1 VTPRVT
7 ERRLVSVIV
16 PVFRNETTLAEL
28 HRRIAQ
34 ALESAAVARE
44 IIFVDDGSDDHSV
57 EEIHVLMNRHADVR
71 LLALPA
77 NGGQQ
82 QAVLAGMRVAQGD
95 LIATIDA
102 DLQDPPEALGAL
114 VSRMDDPSVDAVFA
128 TRRGA
133 YESAARLRTSRVF
146 KRVVRALT
154 GMPSG
159 AGMYLVMK
167 RETMQAILDA
177 PLTLFYLPTALMR
190 VTRRVAAVPVE
201 RASRAGGVSQYT
213 SSGRTRLALTA
224 LAGALWWR
232 FRRPRRA
239 P

>member
-1 VTPRVT
+1 MTA
-7 ERRLVSVIV
+7 RRLVSVIV
-16 PVFRNETTLAEL
+16 PVFRNETTVAEL

-34 ALESAAVARE
+34 TLERAAVAGE
-44 IIFVDDGSDDHSV
+44 IIFVDDASGDRSV
-57 EEIHVLMNRHADVR
+57 EEIRALMNRHADVR

-82 QAVLAGMRVAQGD
+82 QAVLAGMRVANGE

-128 TRRGA
+128 TRGGA
-133 YESAARLRTSRVF
+133 YESAARLRTSRAF
-146 KRVVRALT
+146 KRVVRALS
-154 GMPSG
+154 GLPSG

-177 PLTLFYLPTALMR
+177 PPTLFYLPTALMR

-201 RASRAGGVSQYT
+201 RAARAGGVSQYT